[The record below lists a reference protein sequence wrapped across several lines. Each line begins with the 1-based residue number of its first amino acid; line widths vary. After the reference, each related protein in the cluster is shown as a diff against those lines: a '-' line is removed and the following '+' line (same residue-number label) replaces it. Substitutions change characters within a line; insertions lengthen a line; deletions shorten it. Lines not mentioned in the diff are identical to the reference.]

1 MKRITRHTL
10 ICATVSLAWVA
21 CEESEDQPSET
32 SGGVEATGGAA
43 AGGME
48 LMTGGA
54 MTGGAMAGVE
64 TTTVTL
70 SSCERYCSYLED
82 CNSCLYDENN
92 ECADQ
97 ATCVTICEAEVPP
110 EAASCVAEI
119 TGCDEEAVT
128 RCYDATIGDD
138 DCAKTCV
145 FLEECGECFIDEETE
160 DCMTL
165 AACAAVCREVTPPAA
180 AACIAAAMS
189 CDAISGCYESP

>member
-10 ICATVSLAWVA
+10 LCATVSLAWVA
-21 CEESEDQPSET
+21 CEESEEQPSEAA
-32 SGGVEATGGAA
+32 GGVEATGGAA

-48 LMTGGA
+48 FMTGGA
-54 MTGGAMAGVE
+54 MSGDTMTGGE

-70 SSCERYCSYLED
+70 SSCESYCSYLED

-119 TGCDEEAVT
+119 AGCDEEALT

-138 DCAKTCV
+138 DCAQTCV